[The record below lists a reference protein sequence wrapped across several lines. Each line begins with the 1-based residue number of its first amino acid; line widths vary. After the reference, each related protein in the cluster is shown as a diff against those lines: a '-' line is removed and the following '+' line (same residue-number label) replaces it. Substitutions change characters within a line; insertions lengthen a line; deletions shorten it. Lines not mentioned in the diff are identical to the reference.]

1 MHYYNFDFLQE
12 RFPKLA
18 DLGRQIE
25 DIFYQDPQTVLIKGR
40 IFSEELLKE
49 VASQHD
55 DLDNFSYLKLVERI
69 QLLEKEEILSKEIAR
84 SLDTIRQLGN
94 KASHE
99 YIDADIENAFK
110 MHKRLFEISVW
121 LMEVYGDYSFVPPKY
136 RNPKLKSTADVMSK
150 LEEKTSSLEE
160 KLELI
165 LAAAKSEAAVDLP
178 AKSVNTVIVSEEE
191 LKEINQEKK
200 ELEFEFDLEEGESYL
215 LKELSKLKES
225 SQEAIENSNQF
236 SSFKDYLHVKRS
248 IQDDLEQT
256 LKDSAM
262 VRESQ
267 LIFLCGSVGDGKS
280 HLLAYL
286 KKKHPEIDDQFMI
299 HNDATESFDPQKS
312 SLDTLSEVLMPFS
325 DEKIQTSTEKL
336 ILAINLGV
344 LHNFIESEHA
354 KQNFKIL
361 TQFITEANVFEEV
374 SITANR
380 DSEHFHLISF
390 SDYQPFEL
398 TENGPVSHYFSTL
411 LERIVNPSQEN
422 PFYRAYCKDKEN
434 KIHGFFMTNYELLML
449 EQIRN
454 GIINLLIQAIIK
466 NKVIISTR
474 ALFNFIHDIVVPANM
489 EVDYYNSDA
498 VQKTEALLPNLIF
511 DGRERSPLLA
521 VISELDPIHRRS
533 NLLDQIL
540 IELNN
545 TMDIQETFGKY
556 IDLSQI
562 QEWEK
567 EINGLGAFHDL
578 SNASRQLY
586 NKSLIRLSFF
596 LSERVKGVFVDETYN
611 QYLFYLYYFN
621 IGSKSG
627 IKSLFT
633 LLKESIF
640 LWNGKP
646 KNDYVYIDKSNQDI
660 QVAQFLN
667 IKPYVEHL
675 TTSEQGVLN
684 RFRLT
689 IQVAFGDENKL
700 NPVFLEIDFP
710 LYKMLIQL
718 FKGYR
723 PNKKDKEDC
732 IQFVEFIEK
741 VMKHGN
747 KEKELLFVNLQS
759 NKSFKL
765 VYDEDF
771 EEFTFRR
778 E

>member
-1 MHYYNFDFLQE
+1 M
-12 RFPKLA
+12 FPKLA

-49 VASQHD
+49 VACQHD
-55 DLDNFSYLKLVERI
+55 DLENFHFFKLVERI
-69 QLLEKEEILSKEIAR
+69 QYLEKEEILSKEIAR

-99 YIDADIENAFK
+99 YIDGGIENAFK
-110 MHKRLFEISVW
+110 MHKRLFDVSVW
-121 LMEVYGDYSFVPPKY
+121 LMEVYGDYSFVAPKY
-136 RNPKLKSTADVMSK
+136 KNPQVKSTIDVMSK

-165 LAAAKSEAAVDLP
+165 LAAAAKTETTVDITS
-178 AKSVNTVIVSEEE
+178 KSVDTVIVPEIE
-191 LKEINQEKK
+191 LKETNQEKK
-200 ELEFEFDLEEGESYL
+200 ELEFEFNLEEGESYL

-256 LKDSAM
+256 LEASAT

-286 KKKHPEIDDQFMI
+286 KKRHPEIDNQFMI
-299 HNDATESFDPQKS
+299 HNDATESFDPEKS
-312 SLDTLSEVLMPFS
+312 SLDTLAEVLMPFS
-325 DEKIQTSTEKL
+325 DKNIQASTEKL

-354 KQNFKIL
+354 KQNFRMLI
-361 TQFITEANVFEEV
+361 QFIEEANVFESA
-374 SITANR
+374 SITER
-380 DSEHFHLISF
+380 KDSEHFHLISF

-398 TENGPVSHYFSTL
+398 TKNGPVSHYFSTL
-411 LERIVNPSQEN
+411 LERTVNPSQEN

-434 KIHGFFMTNYELLML
+434 KIHGFFLTNYELLML
-449 EQIRN
+449 EEIRE
-454 GIINLLIQAIIK
+454 GIINLLIQTIIK
-466 NKVIISTR
+466 NKFIISTR
-474 ALFNFIHDIVVPANM
+474 SLFNFIHDIVVPANLDI
-489 EVDYYNSDA
+489 DYYNSDA

-511 DGRERSPLLA
+511 SGKERSPLLA
-521 VISELDPIHRRS
+521 VISELDPIHKRS

-545 TMDIQETFGKY
+545 TLDIQETFRKY
-556 IDLSQI
+556 VDLSPI

-567 EINGLGAFHDL
+567 EIGGLGAFNDL

-586 NKSLIRLSFF
+586 NKSLIRLAFL
-596 LSERVKGVFVDETYN
+596 LSEQVKEVFVDEIYD
-611 QYLFYLYYFN
+611 QYLSYLYYFN
-621 IGSKSG
+621 IGSRSG
-627 IKSLFT
+627 IRNLYT

-646 KNDYVYIDKSNQDI
+646 TNDYVYIDKSNQDI

-675 TTSEQGVLN
+675 TTSEQDVLS

-689 IQVAFGDENKL
+689 IKIAFGDENRL

-710 LYKMLIQL
+710 LYKMMIQL
-718 FKGYR
+718 SKGYR

-741 VMKHGN
+741 IMKHGH

-765 VYDEDF
+765 LYDEDF

>member
-1 MHYYNFDFLQE
+1 MHQYNFDFLQDK
-12 RFPKLA
+12 FPKLA
-18 DLGRQIE
+18 NLGRQIE

-40 IFSEELLKE
+40 IFAEELLKE
-49 VASQHD
+49 VAQQHE
-55 DLDNFSYLKLVERI
+55 DLENFDYLKLVERI
-69 QLLEKEEILSKEIAR
+69 QYLEKEEILSKEIAR

-99 YIDADIENAFK
+99 YIDGDVENAFK
-110 MHKRLFEISVW
+110 MHKRLFEVSVW

-136 RNPKLKSTADVMSK
+136 KNPQLKSTVDVMSK

-160 KLELI
+160 KLEMI
-165 LAAAKSEAAVDLP
+165 LAAAKLEQVDTISKSDDIVVEENLVLSEH
-178 AKSVNTVIVSEEE
+178 
-191 LKEINQEKK
+191 NQVENEV
-200 ELEFEFDLEEGESYL
+200 ELEFNLEEGESYL

-236 SSFKDYLHVKRS
+236 SSFKEYLHVKRS

-256 LKDSAM
+256 LKASAT
-262 VRESQ
+262 VSESQ

-286 KKKHPEIDDQFMI
+286 KSKHPEIDTQFLI

-312 SLDTLSEVLMPFS
+312 SLDTLAEVLMPFS
-325 DEKIQTSTEKL
+325 DLHIQTSTEKL

-344 LHNFIESEHA
+344 LHNFIESEYA
-354 KQNFKIL
+354 KQNFKTL
-361 TQFITEANVFEEV
+361 TQFIEDANVFESASV
-374 SITANR
+374 TANR

-398 TENGPVSHYFSTL
+398 TENGPVSHYFSAL
-411 LERIVNPSQEN
+411 LEKIVNQSPEN
-422 PFYRAYCKDKEN
+422 PFHRAYCKDKEN
-434 KIHGFFMTNYELLML
+434 KIHGFFITNYELLRL
-449 EQIRN
+449 EEIRE

-466 NKVIISTR
+466 NKIIISTR
-474 ALFNFIHDIVVPANM
+474 SIFNFIHDIVVPANSDI
-489 EVDYYNSDA
+489 DYYNSDA
-498 VQKTEALLPNLIF
+498 VQKTESLLPNLIF

-521 VISELDPIHRRS
+521 IISELDPIHKRS

-545 TMDIQETFGKY
+545 SLDIQETFRKY
-556 IDLSQI
+556 VDLSQM
-562 QEWEK
+562 QDWNK
-567 EINGLGAFHDL
+567 EIGGLGAFNDL

-596 LSERVKGVFVDETYN
+596 LSEQVREVFIDEIYN
-611 QYLFYLYYFN
+611 QYLSYLYYFN

-627 IKSLFT
+627 LKSLYT
-633 LLKESIF
+633 LLKDSIF

-675 TTSEQGVLN
+675 TASEQDVLN

-689 IQVAFGDENKL
+689 IKVAFGDGNKL

-710 LYKMLIQL
+710 LYKMMIQL
-718 FKGYR
+718 SKGYR

-741 VMKHGN
+741 IMKHGH
-747 KEKELLFVNLQS
+747 KEKELLFVNLQT

-765 VYDEDF
+765 FYDDDF